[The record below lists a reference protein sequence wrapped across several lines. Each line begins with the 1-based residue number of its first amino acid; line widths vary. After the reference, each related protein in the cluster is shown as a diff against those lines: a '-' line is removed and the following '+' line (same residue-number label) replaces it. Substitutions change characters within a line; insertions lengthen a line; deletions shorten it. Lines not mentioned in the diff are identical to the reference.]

1 MFNIPAPL
9 TAADALALS
18 IVSAC
23 VGAIIV
29 IIVLI
34 IWVKIIDARAARYHR
49 NHYLT
54 GRTIRPSTRL

>member
-1 MFNIPAPL
+1 MLNIPAPL

-34 IWVKIIDARAARYHR
+34 IWAVVRDARSARDR
-49 NHYLT
+49 RDHYLT
-54 GRTIRPSTRL
+54 GRTIRPSSHL